1 MLRFSLIGCVNKKNK
16 KLLKILLKI
25 IKKNYYEIIKNN

>member
-16 KLLKILLKI
+16 KLLKILLKM
-25 IKKNYYEIIKNN
+25 IKKKLLRNYQK

>member
-16 KLLKILLKI
+16 KLLKILLKM
-25 IKKNYYEIIKNN
+25 IKKKLLQNYQK